1 MTTYWLIGEKIAE
14 SQTIDE
20 IHQLTPNTLSR
31 NPTITYDQA
40 PDSPISLKAV
50 TKPNQT
56 ERIKFSKAAS
66 QDEEDPSFKS
76 KDYRLRKF
84 NQTPASSLDLSSLSG
99 SHSSLEFTHESC
111 KSNESTNLPQDL
123 CYKNGTVNK
132 GVNSDVIVSTVKVKD
147 VVDKFNHT
155 IADANKKTPSK
166 TVPKSKN

>member
-1 MTTYWLIGEKIAE
+1 MTTYWLIGEKIIE

-20 IHQLTPNTLSR
+20 NRQPTPNTLSR

-40 PDSPISLKAV
+40 PDSPISPKTV
-50 TKPNQT
+50 TKP

-66 QDEEDPSFKS
+66 QDEDDPSLKS
-76 KDYRLRKF
+76 KDFKLRKF

-123 CYKNGTVNK
+123 CYKNGSVNK

-147 VVDKFNHT
+147 VVNKFNHT
-155 IADANKKTPSK
+155 IVDTNKKTPSK
-166 TVPKSKN
+166 TVHKPKI